1 MMRVEN
7 LGVLLLATLCTA
19 CKVGPDFEA
28 PAKVTPPV
36 WQEAQQAE
44 MPLLPLKEADL
55 MRWWLAFDDPVLT
68 HLIEQG
74 RSQNPDLRM
83 ALARIEQAR
92 SEQNA
97 QRADL
102 YPKISANANVARV
115 QNLLPFESQG
125 QSNAFNYFLT
135 GFDAVWEID
144 VFGRLRRK
152 LEAAEAETRQSAEEY
167 RQAFVVLSA
176 EIARNYFQYRSLQIQ
191 EHLLEDNLRLLT
203 ETTQLMNGRVQSGL
217 STRDEALRVAALK
230 DAAQAELRTVK
241 THLVTTR
248 HQIERLCGQPPNA
261 FKQRLQAVKTFSDIN
276 DRKLLTQPADTLR
289 YRPDIRMAEEALHS
303 ATATQ
308 GAAFAELFPKISVAA
323 FLGLHNSDLENLFK
337 SSAFAWAAG
346 TAVTQPI
353 FNFGKIRAGIN
364 LADARQQEAL
374 LDYEKR
380 VLDALHECESGL
392 VELIEEEKRRDDLG
406 RTVQDLTEASQLS
419 EARYEAGL
427 ETRQKMLASRI
438 AAQQEAVR
446 LVQIKAEVMIK
457 RVALYKALGGGGR
470 EPVEIK
476 EEPLRPWG

>member
-1 MMRVEN
+1 
-7 LGVLLLATLCTA
+7 
-19 CKVGPDFEA
+19 
-28 PAKVTPPV
+28 
-36 WQEAQQAE
+36 
-44 MPLLPLKEADL
+44 
-55 MRWWLAFDDPVLT
+55 
-68 HLIEQG
+68 
-74 RSQNPDLRM
+74 
-83 ALARIEQAR
+83 
-92 SEQNA
+92 
-97 QRADL
+97 
-102 YPKISANANVARV
+102 
-115 QNLLPFESQG
+115 
-125 QSNAFNYFLT
+125 
-135 GFDAVWEID
+135 
-144 VFGRLRRK
+144 
-152 LEAAEAETRQSAEEY
+152 
-167 RQAFVVLSA
+167 
-176 EIARNYFQYRSLQIQ
+176 
-191 EHLLEDNLRLLT
+191 
-203 ETTQLMNGRVQSGL
+203 
-217 STRDEALRVAALK
+217 
-230 DAAQAELRTVK
+230 
-241 THLVTTR
+241 
-248 HQIERLCGQPPNA
+248 
-261 FKQRLQAVKTFSDIN
+261 
-276 DRKLLTQPADTLR
+276 
-289 YRPDIRMAEEALHS
+289 MAEEALHS

>member
-1 MMRVEN
+1 MIRIPT
-7 LGVLLLATLCTA
+7 LGMLSLLSLLSA

-28 PAKVTPPV
+28 PAVTSRHA
-36 WQEAQQAE
+36 WQEAQQSE
-44 MPLLPLKEADL
+44 SPLLPLQEKDL
-55 MRWWLAFDDPVLT
+55 MRWWLAFEDPVLT

-83 ALARIEQAR
+83 ALSRIEQAR

-115 QNLLPFESQG
+115 QNLLPFGSQG

-135 GFDAVWEID
+135 GFDALWEID

-152 LEAAEAETRQSAEEY
+152 LEAAEAETRQSAEAY

-176 EIARNYFQYRSLQIQ
+176 EIARTYVQYRSLQLQ
-191 EHLLEDNLRLLT
+191 QQLLEENLKLLT
-203 ETTQLMNGRVQSGL
+203 ETTGLMNSRVHTGL
-217 STRDEALRVAALK
+217 STRDEALRVAAVK
-230 DAAQAELRTVK
+230 EAAEAELRSVK
-241 THLVTTR
+241 TRLVTTR
-248 HQIERLCGQPPNA
+248 HQIERLCGQAPNT
-261 FKQRLQAVKTFSDIN
+261 FRHRLEALKPLPEVN
-276 DRKLLTQPADTLR
+276 DRQLLTLPSDTLR
-289 YRPDIRMAEEALHS
+289 MRPDIRMAEETLHS

-346 TAVTQPI
+346 TAVTQPL

-374 LDYEKR
+374 LDYEKK

-392 VELIEEEKRRDDLG
+392 VELIGEEKRRDDVA
-406 RTVQDLTEASQLS
+406 RTVQDLNEASALA
-419 EARYEAGL
+419 EVRYNAGL
-427 ETRQKMLASRI
+427 ETRQKMLSSRI

-446 LVQIKAEVMIK
+446 LVEIKANVLIK
-457 RVALYKALGGGGR
+457 RVALYKALGGGGG

>member
-1 MMRVEN
+1 MNRIPS
-7 LGVLLLATLCTA
+7 LGMLSLLSLLSA

-28 PAKVTPPV
+28 PAVTSRPA
-36 WQEAQQAE
+36 WQEAQQLE
-44 MPLLPLKEADL
+44 SPLLPLKEKDL
-55 MRWWLAFDDPVLT
+55 MRWWLAFEDPVLT

-83 ALARIEQAR
+83 ALSRIEQAR

-135 GFDAVWEID
+135 GFDALWEID

-176 EIARNYFQYRSLQIQ
+176 EIARNYVQYRSLQLQ
-191 EHLLEDNLRLLT
+191 QHLLEENLKLLT
-203 ETTQLMNGRVQSGL
+203 ETTGLMNGRVHTGL

-230 DAAQAELRTVK
+230 EAAQAELRSVK
-241 THLVTTR
+241 TLLVTTR
-248 HQIERLCGQPPNA
+248 HQIERLCGQAPNA
-261 FKQRLQAVKTFSDIN
+261 FRHRLEALKPLPEVN
-276 DRKLLTQPADTLR
+276 DRKLLTEPSDTLR
-289 YRPDIRMAEEALHS
+289 LRPDIRMAEESLHS

-374 LDYEKR
+374 LDYEKK

-392 VELIEEEKRRDDLG
+392 VELIGEEKRRDDVA
-406 RTVQDLTEASQLS
+406 RTVQDLNEASVLS
-419 EARYEAGL
+419 EVRYHAGL
-427 ETRQKMLASRI
+427 ETRQKMLSSRI

-446 LVQIKAEVMIK
+446 LVEIKANVLIK
-457 RVALYKALGGGGR
+457 RIALYKALGGGGGD
-470 EPVEIK
+470 PVEIK